1 MSTSNEIQDF
11 KITRMQNEIEF
22 FKQTTEQSLVRNGKQ
37 LDRIISILEDDD
49 SINKKGLVTKVNEM
63 QSKIYSLRNFLNAY
77 KLAVAMIAGLFTA
90 IGAAIA
96 TYLNV
101 KKI

>member
-22 FKQTTEQSLVRNGKQ
+22 FKQTTEQSLVKNGKQ
-37 LDRIISILEDDD
+37 LDRIISILEDDAT
-49 SINKKGLVTKVNEM
+49 INKKGLVTKVNEM
-63 QSKIYSLRNFLNAY
+63 QSKIYSLNNFLRAY
-77 KLAVAMIAGLFTA
+77 KLAIAMIAGLFTA
-90 IGAAIA
+90 IGALIG
-96 TYLNV
+96 TYINF